1 MANSLVSPK
10 FSLTKALPPLNTI
23 LTFIVLVFLT
33 WAFFSKETMRF
44 YASFLF
50 LFYSLTK
57 SMWLSV
63 ILLGVF
69 QTFLM
74 MPFRIINLI
83 KSANIKEFEA
93 KITQKQST
101 YEKSFLIKK
110 SAKKGQRI
118 FLYYLIDFFV
128 KLTSYFSM
136 GRLFL
141 TDFYTKPLDP
151 TIIYDFV
158 PYPNYPILDTFFKI
172 PYPQILSTTNLGMG
186 AVFIGWAFLLA
197 LAFIIIL
204 IKRTYINKKT
214 GSKQLF
220 LPNQVK
226 SFISWLAS
234 SILLFGL
241 IMLILF
247 QNFPT
252 QLEIA
257 IFSGDVSIP
266 NRTLNAI
273 TALGAFLTLMWLDLS
288 TISKKGQLAKDANV
302 PDEIIYQTQKMMFS
316 ESFRS
321 AALVG
326 LGAFF
331 ITNYIP
337 SAFELSIFTL
347 EIISLLAPFTLDKII
362 LRNKE
367 KTLSLLPIEKNLTT
381 S

>member
-1 MANSLVSPK
+1 
-10 FSLTKALPPLNTI
+10 
-23 LTFIVLVFLT
+23 
-33 WAFFSKETMRF
+33 
-44 YASFLF
+44 
-50 LFYSLTK
+50 
-57 SMWLSV
+57 MWLSV

-69 QTFLM
+69 QTLLM
-74 MPFRIINLI
+74 MPFRIINLF

-118 FLYYLIDFFV
+118 FLYYLVDFFV

-151 TIIYDFV
+151 TLIYDFV
-158 PYPNYPILDTFFKI
+158 PYPEYPILDTFFKI
-172 PYPQILSTTNLGMG
+172 PFPKILATTDLGMS
-186 AVFIGWAFLLA
+186 AVFIGFGVLLA
-197 LAFIIIL
+197 LAFAVIL
-204 IKRTYINKKT
+204 VKRATHNKKA

-220 LPNQVK
+220 LPKNIK
-226 SFISWLAS
+226 SLISWLAS
-234 SILLFGL
+234 SILLLGFL
-241 IMLILF
+241 LLILF
-247 QNFPT
+247 RNFPT
-252 QLEIA
+252 QMEIG

-288 TISKKGQLAKDANV
+288 TISKKGQLAKAAGV
-302 PDEIIYQTQKMMFS
+302 SDEIIYQTQKVMFS
-316 ESFRS
+316 DSFRS

-347 EIISLLAPFTLDKII
+347 EIISLMAPFTLDKII

-367 KTLSLLPIEKNLTT
+367 KALSPLPTNTAPTT
-381 S
+381 P